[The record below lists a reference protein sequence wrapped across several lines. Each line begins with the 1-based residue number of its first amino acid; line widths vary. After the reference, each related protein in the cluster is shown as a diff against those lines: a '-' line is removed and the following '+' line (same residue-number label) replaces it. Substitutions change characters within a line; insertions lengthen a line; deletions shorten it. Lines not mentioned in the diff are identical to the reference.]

1 VDQDGTVKTLS
12 HNDLVSMKLMEE
24 SMGRCSYPPLINC
37 IVEKYEGF
45 IPGMGGFFSETK
57 RDGHVM

>member
-1 VDQDGTVKTLS
+1 VKTLS
-12 HNDLVSMKLMEE
+12 HNDPVSMKLMEE
-24 SMGRCSYPPLINC
+24 SMGRCSYPRLINC
-37 IVEKYEGF
+37 IVEKYEGV